1 MPAKTKQGEG
11 TLTLHARRLNFGWL
25 TASAQRSPR
34 GRKLLAA
41 AWSSCAPLPAMQ
53 WPVRA
58 PESLAS
64 RLGREQIETALQ
76 EYGKWLDEGEQ
87 IRRGKIGVSVQ
98 L

>member
-1 MPAKTKQGEG
+1 
-11 TLTLHARRLNFGWL
+11 
-25 TASAQRSPR
+25 
-34 GRKLLAA
+34 
-41 AWSSCAPLPAMQ
+41 MQ

-76 EYGKWLDEGEQ
+76 EYGKWPDEGEQ